1 MNVFCTGSSVTSS
14 KYVLLPPPSR
24 KFLGEVE
31 GLVTNHLPFGRPVGF
46 FIELNPFFAVRAKNH
61 RA

>member
-1 MNVFCTGSSVTSS
+1 
-14 KYVLLPPPSR
+14 
-24 KFLGEVE
+24 LGEVE